1 MDFRSELPSV
11 VEDPVSSGGSVLSGD
26 KVSQPRIYPA
36 HYDLAFDRSERVEL
50 PVLPRIVVFGLQ
62 NHGKRVLRTCQL

>member
-26 KVSQPRIYPA
+26 KVSQPRIFLA
-36 HYDLAFDRSERVEL
+36 HYDLVFDRLERVEL

-62 NHGKRVLRTCQL
+62 DYGKRVL